1 MGPGRGGGGGG
12 VEEGREENPNPGRFE
27 KREQTIHEIPGP

>member
-1 MGPGRGGGGGG
+1 MK
-12 VEEGREENPNPGRFE
+12 VEVAVLGSPSLIEENPNPGRFE